1 MPCYYLII
9 LCFILA
15 ALDTVGQLSG
25 PCFSTSM
32 TWNVMEYL
40 LLRHGV
46 SLLPHT
52 LLAWWICPFLF
63 LPDPSQGNPIRPL
76 SFLPSYW
83 LLVSL
88 FTNQNPLG
96 TGSQKLCVD
105 LPVQFGGTLTFV
117 IQTATSKEFQ
127 CGLSK

>member
-1 MPCYYLII
+1 MPGYYLII

-88 FTNQNPLG
+88 FTNQKQLRVGFQNLHADALMQAG
-96 TGSQKLCVD
+96 I
-105 LPVQFGGTLTFV
+105 FWGGGLFV
-117 IQTATSKEFQ
+117 CLFYI
-127 CGLSK
+127 